1 MAMSAKERAEDA
13 RRRLLQ
19 AADELFYAEG
29 VNTVGIDRVIQHAG
43 VAKATL
49 YSAFGSKDELIRA
62 YLKARH
68 EAYQQRMENELKR
81 RFATPRERLVGA
93 FEIQGQSFTDPN
105 FRGCP
110 FISASA
116 EARPGSTAQQES
128 DTFRRWIHALF
139 FDLAQQARARDP
151 KALAQ
156 QLVLLFD
163 GAAVS
168 AWMDRDPS
176 AEAAARAVA
185 TALVDAAVSN
195 LNVE

>member
-1 MAMSAKERAEDA
+1 M
-13 RRRLLQ
+13 
-19 AADELFYAEG
+19 
-29 VNTVGIDRVIQHAG
+29 
-43 VAKATL
+43 AKATL
-49 YSAFGSKDELIRA
+49 YSAFGSKGELIRA

-68 EAYQQRMENELKR
+68 EAYQRRMENELKR

-93 FEIQGQSFTDPN
+93 FEIPGQSFTDPD

-110 FISASA
+110 FTSASA
-116 EARPGSTAQQES
+116 EARPGSTAQQKS

-139 FDLAQQARARDP
+139 FDLAQQAGARDP

-168 AWMDRDPS
+168 ALDGPRPERGGRGP
-176 AEAAARAVA
+176 AVAAALVAAAVA
-185 TALVDAAVSN
+185 SCNVD
-195 LNVE
+195 